1 MRGTPFM
8 LKISV
13 ILFLALLA
21 RSPRLELLEEV
32 VALVVYE
39 DECREVLY
47 GNLPDSLHA
56 ELRILYALDALDGTL
71 RENGS
76 YTTDS
81 TEVET
86 TMLLAGLCHDVAT
99 VALGNHD
106 QAGAM
111 ILELVNVWVH
121 TIGCGRTHRATWITL
136 WSLGRTSIEDRVVLE
151 VLWHFLASVQTSLE
165 LSMSNVASHDDSTL
179 QVDTCTYRI
188 FAQLSAN

>member
-1 MRGTPFM
+1 MPQNPWHT
-8 LKISV
+8 LYVKISL
-13 ILFLALLA
+13 ILLLALLA
-21 RSPRLELLEEV
+21 RCPGLQLLEEV

-86 TMLLAGLCHDVAT
+86 TMLLAGLCHNITT

-106 QAGAM
+106 QAGTM
-111 ILELVNVWVH
+111 ILELIYVWVH
-121 TIGCGRTHRATWITL
+121 TIGCGR
-136 WSLGRTSIEDRVVLE
+136 
-151 VLWHFLASVQTSLE
+151 
-165 LSMSNVASHDDSTL
+165 SH
-179 QVDTCTYRI
+179 
-188 FAQLSAN
+188 

>member
-8 LKISV
+8 LKISE

-21 RSPRLELLEEV
+21 RSPRLQLLEEV

-56 ELRILYALDALDGTL
+56 ELRILYALDAFDGTL

-106 QAGAM
+106 QAGTM

-121 TIGCGRTHRATWITL
+121 TVGGGRTHRTTWVTL
-136 WSLGRTSIEDRVVLE
+136 WSLSWSCQDSRG
-151 VLWHFLASVQTSLE
+151 
-165 LSMSNVASHDDSTL
+165 LSMWLYGSYHSQS
-179 QVDTCTYRI
+179 YGPIR
-188 FAQLSAN
+188 

>member
-1 MRGTPFM
+1 MRDTPFM
-8 LKISV
+8 LKISE

-21 RSPRLELLEEV
+21 WSPRLELLEEV

-136 WSLGRTSIEDRVVLE
+136 WSLGWTSIEDKVVL
-151 VLWHFLASVQTSLE
+151 
-165 LSMSNVASHDDSTL
+165 
-179 QVDTCTYRI
+179 I
-188 FAQLSAN
+188 FR

>member
-86 TMLLAGLCHDVAT
+86 TMLLASLCNNIAT
-99 VALGNHD
+99 ITLGNH
-106 QAGAM
+106 
-111 ILELVNVWVH
+111 
-121 TIGCGRTHRATWITL
+121 
-136 WSLGRTSIEDRVVLE
+136 
-151 VLWHFLASVQTSLE
+151 
-165 LSMSNVASHDDSTL
+165 
-179 QVDTCTYRI
+179 
-188 FAQLSAN
+188 

>member
-1 MRGTPFM
+1 MTFKLNLGIDGKEAVKIAKRVCHKIRGTP
-8 LKISV
+8 LYINIGL
-13 ILFLALLA
+13 ILLLALLA
-21 RSPRLELLEEV
+21 RCPGLQLLEEV

-71 RENGS
+71 RQNGS
-76 YTTDS
+76 NTTDC

-86 TMLLAGLCHDVAT
+86 TMLLAGFCHNIAT

-106 QAGAM
+106 QAGTM

-121 TIGCGRTHRATWITL
+121 TVGCGR
-136 WSLGRTSIEDRVVLE
+136 
-151 VLWHFLASVQTSLE
+151 
-165 LSMSNVASHDDSTL
+165 SH
-179 QVDTCTYRI
+179 
-188 FAQLSAN
+188 

>member
-1 MRGTPFM
+1 MSFMLNLGIDGKEAVKIEKKGAPLIRGTP
-8 LKISV
+8 LYVNISV
-13 ILFLALLA
+13 VLFLALLA
-21 RSPRLELLEEV
+21 WSPGLQLLEEV

-56 ELRILYALDALDGTL
+56 ELWVLYALDALDGTL

-121 TIGCGRTHRATWITL
+121 SVGCGRTH
-136 WSLGRTSIEDRVVLE
+136 
-151 VLWHFLASVQTSLE
+151 
-165 LSMSNVASHDDSTL
+165 
-179 QVDTCTYRI
+179 
-188 FAQLSAN
+188 